1 MARKK
6 KSSGVNK
13 AADDVMRERARGS
26 SSGILDFIVDHRRI
40 ILPVMVLLCL
50 LLTVLIALRANRNAG
65 ARTGSD
71 TSDTGVTVPSEGTL
85 ALCEDPQLLALVNSY
100 FKARETG
107 DMQTLDTIIRG
118 YTEANRLQ
126 DQEYAK
132 YVESYT
138 AKEIYYKPGPLTD
151 TWLVYV
157 EEQVKFYDH
166 ADVVPGM
173 KTLFVCKAEDESL
186 YINEGTADEEV
197 IEAIKLASIQ
207 DGDVV
212 DMNNRINAAYN
223 QMRMD
228 KPDLDELIS
237 AISKNVT
244 DAAAAQLVEKQNAE
258 AQANASSSA
267 AVTATTQTQSAPLTD
282 VYLQAKEGVNIRK
295 EASADSELLGHAN
308 TGQTFKLLAVEGD
321 WSRIE
326 YNGGEAF
333 VKSEFFETTEGPA
346 KGNGGIQPGEHT
358 IATGCR
364 VRAEANTDS
373 DILTETVPGDTIEVL
388 EVLDSGWSKIEFDG
402 ETGYIMTEF
411 IAE

>member
-6 KSSGVNK
+6 KSSGVNR
-13 AADDVMRERARGS
+13 AADDVMRERARGT
-26 SSGILDFIVDHRRI
+26 SSGILDFIVDHRRV
-40 ILPVMVLLCL
+40 ILPVLVVLCL
-50 LLTVLIALRANRNAG
+50 LLTVFIALRANRNAG
-65 ARTGSD
+65 AGAGSD
-71 TSDTGVTVPSEGTL
+71 APDTGVTVPSEGTL
-85 ALCEDPQLLALVNSY
+85 ALCEDPQVLALVNSY

-107 DMQTLDTIIRG
+107 DMETLDTIIRG

-258 AQANASSSA
+258 AQANASA
-267 AVTATTQTQSAPLTD
+267 TTAMTTQTQPLTD

-295 EASADSELLGHAN
+295 EASADSELVGHAN

-333 VKSEFFETTEGPA
+333 VKSEFFETTDGPGQ
-346 KGNGGIQPGEHT
+346 GNGGIQPGEHT

-364 VRAEANTDS
+364 VRAEANTES